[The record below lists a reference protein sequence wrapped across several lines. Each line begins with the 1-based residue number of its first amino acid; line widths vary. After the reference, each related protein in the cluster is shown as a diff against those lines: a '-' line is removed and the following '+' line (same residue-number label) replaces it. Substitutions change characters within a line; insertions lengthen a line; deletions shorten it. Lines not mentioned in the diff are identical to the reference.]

1 MKAIKVDA
9 GSDELGSPSSSK
21 WDAVEAGE
29 VSLSPTPPEYKTNE
43 YVRAAW
49 ADKAHGLVGS
59 VAVKAAHNGDTLAVR
74 LEWDDTEHPESEFP
88 DACAVAF
95 PAGGSADLGTL
106 GSDDSPVNL
115 WFWRADRGNEGEDV
129 LAKGVKNL
137 ATLSREDVK
146 ANAEFNS
153 GRWSVVLSR
162 ALSGGDGAQLSA
174 GSTQPVAFLVWEGKN
189 EERAGLAAYSGNWA
203 DLEIEG

>member
-1 MKAIKVDA
+1 MKAVKVDA
-9 GSDELGSPSSSK
+9 GSDELASPGSSK

-49 ADKAHGLVGS
+49 ADKAHGVVNS

-95 PAGGSADLGTL
+95 PANGSADLGTL

-146 ANAEFNS
+146 ASAEFNS

-174 GSTQPVAFLVWEGKN
+174 GSSQPVAFLIWEGKN
-189 EERAGLAAYSGNWA
+189 EERAGLAAYSGSWT